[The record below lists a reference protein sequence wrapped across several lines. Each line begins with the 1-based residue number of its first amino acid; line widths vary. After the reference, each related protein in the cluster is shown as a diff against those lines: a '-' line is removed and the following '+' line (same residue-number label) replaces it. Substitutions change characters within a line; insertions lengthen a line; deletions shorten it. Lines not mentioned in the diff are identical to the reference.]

1 MKWVNPG
8 IVELFDFHSDLD
20 TVQSANSAD
29 TNTGYAIKGTITQ
42 RSYLKI
48 KITPTK
54 EGWCNFDFREDE
66 RYLDDVFTLLK
77 GYDAKGTCIFNVGL
91 APKSKEIRVYADPSW
106 ENLLYTG
113 PKGSTFN
120 NKTLT
125 NFEVHFKTGEEGR
138 IDVWENTK
146 LLMSFRSPSAFKD
159 TEITTIKLFDSSH
172 YGASAPSAIMSSIIY
187 QDTRRIGLE
196 KFKKLTIDP
205 DTEQNMPMGST
216 TTYKLSGLS
225 DATEFSDIT
234 SVCAVLQATSRDANI
249 TTGTYSIE
257 GADVGTIDV
266 SDSSGKAYEIAHS
279 EINSVTSKPWVRDD
293 IEGKTMSFTVNGTA
307 G

>member
-8 IVELFDFHSDLD
+8 IVALFDFHSNLD
-20 TVQSANSAD
+20 TIHSTNSAD
-29 TNTGYAIKGTITQ
+29 TNTGYAIKGLIIGS
-42 RSYLKI
+42 SYLK
-48 KITPTK
+48 KTITPTK
-54 EGWCNFDFREDE
+54 EGWCSFDFRDVE
-66 RYLDDVFTLLK
+66 RNVKAYYKLLT
-77 GYDAKGTCIFNVGL
+77 GYDAENNCVFSVVLKTRT
-91 APKSKEIRVYADPSW
+91 KEICVYADDGFN
-106 ENLLYTG
+106 NLLYTA
-113 PKGSTFN
+113 PKGSNFN
-120 NKTLT
+120 KDTLT

-159 TEITTIKLFDSSH
+159 TEITTIELFRSDH
-172 YGASAPSAIMSSIIY
+172 FGASAPTAIMSSIIY

-249 TTGTYSIE
+249 TTGTYSID

-266 SDSSGKAYEIAHS
+266 SDSSGRAYEIAQS

-293 IEGKTMSFTVNGTA
+293 IEGKTLSFTVNGTA

>member
-8 IVELFDFHSDLD
+8 IAEAVDIH
-20 TVQSANSAD
+20 NSAETQINND
-29 TNTGYAIKGTITQ
+29 STKTHTGYEIHLPSDAQLYIKVPQ
-42 RSYLKI
+42 L
-48 KITPTK
+48 K
-54 EGWCNFDFREDE
+54 EGWMSFDFRGTPYSEDAHGRTVLFRAYGNAFNTMHFSLE
-66 RYLDDVFTLLK
+66 VLYSTKQLTVRDKDGRVVYTSEKALGINDD
-77 GYDAKGTCIFNVGL
+77 
-91 APKSKEIRVYADPSW
+91 
-106 ENLLYTG
+106 
-113 PKGSTFN
+113 
-120 NKTLT
+120 TLT
-125 NFEVHFKTGEEGR
+125 NIEVHFKMGEEGR

-146 LLMSFRSPSAFKD
+146 LFCSYRSPTFFPDVGLDYIGLKGNWFNNTD
-159 TEITTIKLFDSSH
+159 
-172 YGASAPSAIMSSIIY
+172 YYVSSIII

-279 EINSVTSKPWVRDD
+279 EINSITGKPWVRDD
-293 IEGKTMSFTVNGTA
+293 IEGKTLSFTVNGTA